1 MGGLLR
7 APKPVTIEPA
17 PAPAQT
23 EAVAQSA
30 AQTEAAAE
38 DAARA
43 ARVRAVERARRGL
56 AGTIATSERGVL
68 APLPAFAA
76 RKTLLGE

>member
-7 APKPVTIEPA
+7 APKPVVIEPA
-17 PAPAQT
+17 PDAQAET
-23 EAVAQSA
+23 VAQSA
-30 AQTEAAAE
+30 AQSEAAAE

-43 ARVRAVERARRGL
+43 ARLRAVERARRGL
-56 AGTIATSERGVL
+56 AGTIATGERGVL
-68 APLPAFAA
+68 APLPSFAT

>member
-7 APKPVTIEPA
+7 APKPVAIEPA
-17 PAPAQT
+17 PAPVQT
-23 EAVAQSA
+23 QAVAQSA

-43 ARVRAVERARRGL
+43 ARLRAVERARRGL